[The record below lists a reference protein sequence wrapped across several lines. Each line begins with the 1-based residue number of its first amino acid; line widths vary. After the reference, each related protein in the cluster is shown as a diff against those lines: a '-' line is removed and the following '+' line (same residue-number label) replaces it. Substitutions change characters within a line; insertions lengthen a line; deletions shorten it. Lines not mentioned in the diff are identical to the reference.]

1 MEGCGMNIKEA
12 GESVNTAIVNN
23 YLPKLYSLIDR
34 LLDGSPDKAL
44 IIDAR
49 RVLPS
54 NYKNSFEKPKEK
66 P

>member
-12 GESVNTAIVNN
+12 SESVDVAIVNN
-23 YLPKLYSLIDR
+23 YLPKLYSIIDR
-34 LLDGSPDKAL
+34 LVDGSPDKAL
-44 IIDAR
+44 LIEAR

-66 P
+66 I

>member
-1 MEGCGMNIKEA
+1 MTNEEA
-12 GESVNTAIVNN
+12 SESVNTAIVNN

-44 IIDAR
+44 IIEAR

-66 P
+66 L

>member
-1 MEGCGMNIKEA
+1 MTNEEA
-12 GESVNTAIVNN
+12 SESVNTAIVNN
-23 YLPKLYSLIDR
+23 DLPKLYSLIDR
-34 LLDGSPDKAL
+34 LLDGNPDKSLL
-44 IIDAR
+44 IEAR

>member
-1 MEGCGMNIKEA
+1 MTNEEA
-12 GESVNTAIVNN
+12 SESVNTAIVNN

-34 LLDGSPDKAL
+34 LLDGNPDKSLL
-44 IIDAR
+44 IEAR

>member
-1 MEGCGMNIKEA
+1 MTPEEA
-12 GESVNTAIVNN
+12 SESVNTAVVNRL
-23 YLPKLYSLIDR
+23 LPKLYSIIDR
-34 LLDGSPDKAL
+34 LVDGSPDKVLL
-44 IIDAR
+44 IEAR

>member
-1 MEGCGMNIKEA
+1 MTNEKA
-12 GESVNTAIVNN
+12 SESVDAAIVNN

-34 LLDGSPDKAL
+34 LLDGNPDKAL
-44 IIDAR
+44 IIEAR

>member
-1 MEGCGMNIKEA
+1 MTPEEA
-12 GESVNTAIVNN
+12 SESVHTAVVNGL
-23 YLPKLYSLIDR
+23 LPKLYSLIDR
-34 LLDGSPDKAL
+34 LLDGNPDKAL
-44 IIDAR
+44 LIDAR

>member
-1 MEGCGMNIKEA
+1 MNDEEA
-12 GESVNTAIVNN
+12 SESVNTAIVNN

-66 P
+66 L

>member
-1 MEGCGMNIKEA
+1 MSQDDDTD
-12 GESVNTAIVNN
+12 SVNVVILKAM
-23 YLPKLYSLIDR
+23 LPKLYSIIDR
-34 LLDGSPDKAL
+34 LINGNPDKAL
-44 IIDAR
+44 LIEAR

>member
-1 MEGCGMNIKEA
+1 MNDEEA
-12 GESVNTAIVNN
+12 SESVNTAIVNN

-44 IIDAR
+44 IIEAR

-54 NYKNSFEKPKEK
+54 NYKNSIEKPKEK
-66 P
+66 L